1 MQFHALRVS
10 EIREETADTR
20 TIVFEIP
27 DEIKSVFQFKP
38 GQYLTLRLEIGG
50 EEQRRSYSMSS
61 SPLSGELAITVKKV
75 VDGKVSTFL
84 TEQLSVGDSIE
95 CAPPEGRFF
104 VEFDAEKR
112 RTLYLIGA
120 GSGITPLM
128 SLAKTALELE
138 PASPVHLLY
147 GSRNEESIIFKNEL
161 DRLATRYAD
170 QFLVEHTLSQPKRE
184 KGGGIGGF
192 FGRSTLAWQGK
203 TGRIE
208 PKLVRLW
215 LAENPAATE
224 QSVFFLCGPGTMMES
239 IKTALIGQGI
249 LPKSIHTEHFIST
262 PPKAEGQP
270 GPISGGPARL
280 VASLRGEQIEVEI
293 APGQTLLDALI
304 KAKHDPPY
312 SCTAGACSTCMARL
326 KSGKVKMDACF
337 ALDDD
342 EVKDGWILTCQSHPE
357 TDLVE
362 ISYEN

>member
-1 MQFHALRVS
+1 MQFYALRVS
-10 EIREETADTR
+10 EIRPETADTR
-20 TIVFEIP
+20 TLVFEIP
-27 DEIKSVFQFKP
+27 AEIKSVFQFKP

-50 EEQRRSYSMSS
+50 EELRRSYSMSS

-75 VDGKVSTFL
+75 DGGKVSTFL
-84 TEQLSVGDSIE
+84 TEQVSVGDFID
-95 CAPPEGRFF
+95 CAPPDGRFF

-112 RTLYLIGA
+112 RTIYLIGA

-128 SLAKTALELE
+128 SLARTALELE
-138 PASPVHLLY
+138 PASPIHLLF

-161 DRLATRYAD
+161 DRLTTRYAD

-184 KGGGIGGF
+184 KGSGIGGF
-192 FGRSTLAWQGK
+192 FGRSSMAWQGR

-208 PKLVRLW
+208 PKLVRAW
-215 LAENPAATE
+215 LDENPAATE

-239 IKTALIGQGI
+239 IKAALIGRGI
-249 LPKSIHTEHFIST
+249 EPKFIHTEHFISA
-262 PPKAEGQP
+262 PPKTDGSADLNA
-270 GPISGGPARL
+270 GGPSRL
-280 VASLRGEQIEVEI
+280 VATLRGEQIEVEI

-304 KAKHDPPY
+304 KAKYDPPY